1 MTKSKEET
9 RAHCAR
15 VSFSVFYRRN
25 PPSAYPVRLSV
36 GCSTILRKFC
46 SVTGMFGGGVNRL
59 IRCFGCTRPT
69 SRQQSPKSFCGAP
82 CGAANRLIRYFGCT
96 RPTFRQKLILRRGV
110 GLPSRLLGNFIL
122 HSVGALP
129 SLPCVRGGAAR
140 SAAEGLFP
148 TKTIFFLFC
157 SANSKPLQSLR
168 RCRASSLCTREP
180 FVCANIAGD
189 LLS

>member
-1 MTKSKEET
+1 M
-9 RAHCAR
+9 
-15 VSFSVFYRRN
+15 
-25 PPSAYPVRLSV
+25 P
-36 GCSTILRKFC
+36 
-46 SVTGMFGGGVNRL
+46 VTGMFGGGVNRL

-69 SRQQSPKSFCGAP
+69 SRQQSPKSFCGAS
-82 CGAANRLIRYFGCT
+82 CGAANRLIRCFGRT
-96 RPTFRQKLILRRGV
+96 RPTIRQKLILRRGV

-122 HSVGALP
+122 HSGGALP

-148 TKTIFFLFC
+148 TKTIFLFC

-168 RCRASSLCTREP
+168 RCRASSLYWGVP